1 MEKHT
6 RELFERTFKL
16 LEPTP
21 DLTLSQWADE
31 YQRLPAKT
39 SAEPGQW
46 KTSRVPYMREIMD
59 AVSDINTRKI
69 VVMSAAQVSKTYS
82 LILNTIGYHMHFE
95 PCAMIV
101 MQPSIKPMAEAFS
114 KEKLTPMLES
124 VPVLQ
129 GKVNDKSRNSSNT
142 ILHKEF
148 AGGYVT
154 IVGANS
160 PAGLRSRTARLLLA
174 DEIDGYP
181 PSAKNEGDPLLLAS
195 KRVSTFW
202 NRLEILLS
210 TPTVKGLSRIE
221 LEYEN
226 STRERW
232 NVPCPDCG
240 DFQELLWSQVQ
251 FDQNNLSEIRYV
263 CLHCGSVNS
272 EVIWKEQYTSGK
284 FVAEF
289 PERKA
294 RGFHLNS
301 LASLLV
307 EWRDIV
313 ERFIVANDEVKKG
326 NIERMKVWVNTE
338 LGQTW
343 EEKGK
348 QIDRDELHSRRE
360 DYGCDVPKRVFCL
373 TAGVDVQD
381 DRFVVEVVGWAD
393 DTESWGIE
401 YTTIYGDL
409 KQPHVWGELDEY
421 LSQTFVRED
430 GTALRISC
438 TFMDSGGH
446 FTDSVYNFC
455 KARISKRIY
464 AIKGKGGMG
473 VPYVGKVS
481 ATNKAKTP
489 LFTIGVDAGK
499 DVLFQRL
506 DIDKP
511 SAGYC
516 HFPLGENRGYDAEYF
531 KGLTAEHMVLRYRKG
546 RAVYVWE
553 LVEKGYRKNEPLDCR
568 NYAAA
573 AFEHILPTISAG
585 ASRPKK
591 KRKVHG
597 TLST

>member
-1 MEKHT
+1 MKKHT
-6 RELFERTFKL
+6 HELFKQVFKV
-16 LEPTP
+16 LEPAP
-21 DLTLSQWADE
+21 ELTLLQWADE

-46 KTSRVPYMREIMD
+46 RTSRVPYMRDIMD
-59 AVSDINTRKI
+59 AISDINTRKV

-82 LILNTIGYHMHFE
+82 LILNTIGYHMHYD
-95 PCAMIV
+95 PCPMIV

-129 GKVNDKSRNSSNT
+129 GKVNDKSRNSGNT

-148 AGGYVT
+148 AGGYIT

-181 PSAKNEGDPLLLAS
+181 RSAKDEGDPLLLAS

-210 TPTVKGLSRIE
+210 TPTIKGLSRIE
-221 LEYEN
+221 LEFEN
-226 STRERW
+226 STQEIW
-232 NVPCPDCG
+232 HVPCPDCSQM
-240 DFQELLWSQVQ
+240 QELMWRQVQ
-251 FDQNNLSEIRYV
+251 YDKTDLSEIRYV
-263 CLHCGSVNS
+263 CSHCGSVNS
-272 EVIWKEQYTSGK
+272 EVIWKEQYKSGK
-284 FVAEF
+284 FIARF
-289 PERKA
+289 PGRKV

-313 ERFIVANDEVKKG
+313 EGFTVAHNEVKKG
-326 NIERMKVWVNTE
+326 NVEHMKVWTNTE
-338 LGQTW
+338 MGQTW
-343 EEKGK
+343 EESGK
-348 QIDRDELHSRRE
+348 QIDRDELYSRCE
-360 DYGCDVPKRVFCL
+360 DYSDVPDDVICL

-381 DRFVVEVVGWAD
+381 DRFVVEVVGWAKN
-393 DTESWGIE
+393 TESWGIE
-401 YTTIYGDL
+401 YKTIYGDL
-409 KQPHVWGELDEY
+409 KQPEVWNELDEY
-421 LSQTFVRED
+421 LSQTFIRAD
-430 GTALRISC
+430 GAVLRIVR

-455 KARISKRIY
+455 KARIAKRIY
-464 AIKGKGGMG
+464 AIKGKGGD
-473 VPYVGKVS
+473 VPYVGKIS
-481 ATNKAKTP
+481 TNNKAKTP
-489 LFTIGVDAGK
+489 LFVLGVDKGK
-499 DVLFQRL
+499 DMLFQRL
-506 DIDKP
+506 DITEP

-516 HFPLGENRGYDAEYF
+516 HFPVDRGYDEEYF
-531 KGLTAEHMVLRYRKG
+531 KGLTCEHLVLRYRRG
-546 RAVYVWE
+546 RAVHVWE

-573 AFEHILPTISAG
+573 AFEHISPTISAG
-585 ASRPKK
+585 TAKQRKA
-591 KRKVHG
+591 RKVRNSG
-597 TLST
+597 TREGE